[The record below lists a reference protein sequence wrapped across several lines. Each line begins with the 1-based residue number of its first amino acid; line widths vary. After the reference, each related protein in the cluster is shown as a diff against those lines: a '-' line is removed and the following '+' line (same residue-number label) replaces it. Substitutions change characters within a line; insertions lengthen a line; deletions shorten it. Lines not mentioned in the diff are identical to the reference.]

1 MEVSYRKVEV
11 DKYVIH
17 SKGVYKTFTYAEL
30 DELAQV
36 VKDIKQKESMPKW
49 LQVLLLVSCLMVTFL
64 SKPTQASAIQ
74 PPPSIAL
81 PIQNHSDATKAVLTD
96 IECLT
101 LNLYHE
107 ARSESILGQQAVAHV
122 VMNRADDSRFPDTV
136 CDVVFQKGW
145 SRLSRRWV
153 SHFSWTLDR
162 KSDKVYEKEAYY
174 IAHMIAVEV
183 YAKLY
188 QYDPTLGAT
197 HYHKTNI
204 EPAWSFDSRMVVTV
218 EEGLHRFYFYRR

>member
-1 MEVSYRKVEV
+1 MKIVTM
-11 DKYVIH
+11 IIL
-17 SKGVYKTFTYAEL
+17 T
-30 DELAQV
+30 
-36 VKDIKQKESMPKW
+36 
-49 LQVLLLVSCLMVTFL
+49 LLSL
-64 SKPTQASAIQ
+64 STQASTIQ

-81 PIQNHSDATKAVLTD
+81 LIQSHSDATKAVLTD

-107 ARSESILGQQAVAHV
+107 SRSESISGQQSVAHV
-122 VMNRADDSRFPDTV
+122 VMNRVKDPRFPDTV

-145 SRLSRRWV
+145 SKRHRKWV

-162 KSDKVYEKEAYY
+162 KSDRVHEKEAYY
-174 IAHMIAVEV
+174 IAHMIAVKV

-197 HYHKTNI
+197 HYHKINI
-204 EPAWSFDSRMVVTV
+204 EPVWSFDSRMVVTV
-218 EEGLHRFYFYRR
+218 EEGLHRFYLYNK

>member
-1 MEVSYRKVEV
+1 MK
-11 DKYVIH
+11 KL
-17 SKGVYKTFTYAEL
+17 T
-30 DELAQV
+30 
-36 VKDIKQKESMPKW
+36 
-49 LQVLLLVSCLMVTFL
+49 LLLLTLLTL
-64 SKPTQASAIQ
+64 STQASTIQ

-122 VMNRADDSRFPDTV
+122 VMNRANDSRFPDTV

-174 IAHMIAVEV
+174 VAHMIAVEV

-204 EPAWSFDSRMVVTV
+204 EPVWSFDSRMVVTV